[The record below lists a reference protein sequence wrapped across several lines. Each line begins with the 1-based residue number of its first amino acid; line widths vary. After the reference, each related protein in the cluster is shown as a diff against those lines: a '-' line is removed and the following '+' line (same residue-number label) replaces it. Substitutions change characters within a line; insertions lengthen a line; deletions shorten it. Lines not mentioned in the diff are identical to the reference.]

1 MTLNLEKCRL
11 CLKLGNFYSIFTKDN
26 NLQLAE
32 MVMECAQVQIHMG
45 DGLPDKICTECI
57 QKLSSAYIFK
67 QQCERS
73 DQELR
78 RHYVQQQTCSSSS
91 TINIQSSVT
100 ETNNS
105 CNYKSI
111 TSINDN
117 NTFSIQT
124 HIEQVKQSNI
134 STLSSKVCLPETSAK
149 RVIKKSPVLP
159 KTKKKL
165 ASQNQKKVLPKN
177 EHKRISKNKNGSNN
191 LKAQSSVGSNKII
204 KAKSI
209 ALDVSKSSPNTKI
222 MPDIRDTKF
231 NLKCNKCGETFKLNI
246 MLKRHLKTC
255 SKSSRKSI
263 QEITASPQQLVNF
276 SCEICTAKFRT
287 MQNLQKH
294 MKVVHTTVL
303 KQVSC
308 EPKVESIK
316 INIPCLY
323 CNVSFSSYSVY
334 CAHFN
339 SCSNKYDISIFVC
352 PICHRKLI
360 GKSAYFIHIKMFH
373 FEPQEDIKL
382 TMGIKPSTHM
392 CCLCNKTL
400 PTPELLRKH
409 LESHSPISIESRVS
423 NKSRA
428 SMSNKTADII
438 SVTNKHK
445 LSSTEENFNLE
456 QRHDPGKRAIIL
468 KSIDI
473 TSEIVLET

>member
-32 MVMECAQVQIHMG
+32 MVMECARVKIHMG

-78 RHYVQQQTCSSSS
+78 RHYVSQQTCSSSS
-91 TINIQSSVT
+91 TTNIQSSVT
-100 ETNNS
+100 KTNNS
-105 CNYKSI
+105 CDNKSNQ
-111 TSINDN
+111 SLNDN
-117 NTFSIQT
+117 NTFSIET
-124 HIEQVKQSNI
+124 NTEKSNTP
-134 STLSSKVCLPETSAK
+134 TLSSKVCLPESSAN
-149 RVIKKSPVLP
+149 RINKKSSVLP
-159 KTKKKL
+159 NTRKKL
-165 ASQNQKKVLPKN
+165 ASQKQKTILQKQ
-177 EHKRISKNKNGSNN
+177 EHKRISKRNGSNN
-191 LKAQSSVGSNKII
+191 LKAQSSVSSNKIS

-209 ALDVSKSSPNTKI
+209 GLGVTKSSSNTKN
-222 MPDIRDTKF
+222 MPDVRETKL
-231 NLKCNKCGETFKLNI
+231 NLKCNKCSETFKLNI
-246 MLKRHLKTC
+246 MLKRHLQNC

-263 QEITASPQQLVNF
+263 QEIPASPQQLVNF

-303 KQVSC
+303 KQVSH
-308 EPKVESIK
+308 ETKVVSVK
-316 INIPCLY
+316 INMPCLY

-339 SCSNKYDISIFVC
+339 SCSKKYDISTFVC
-352 PICHRKLI
+352 PICHRKII
-360 GKSAYFIHIKMFH
+360 GKSAYFIHIKNFH
-373 FEPQEDIKL
+373 FEPQEDVKL
-382 TMGIKPSTHM
+382 TMDIKPSSYM
-392 CCLCNKTL
+392 CCLCSIVL
-400 PTPELLRKH
+400 STPELLKKH
-409 LESHSPISIESRVS
+409 LESHRSISIATSVS
-423 NKSRA
+423 NESRA
-428 SMSNKTADII
+428 SISEKTADIF

-456 QRHDPGKRAIIL
+456 QQHDPEKRAIIV

-473 TSEIVLET
+473 T